1 LLQAVAENLSL
12 PMQKPMRNKLK
23 GHGFGKSAPKI
34 KGKQYFVINQSK
46 KNNNNCTTMITFQK
60 GK

>member
-46 KNNNNCTTMITFQK
+46 KKIIIVQH
-60 GK
+60 